1 MDPSGGTAAGLAQQ
15 PSRCIE
21 TSEELTAPADEQHN
35 ELRWWSPQALLEADD
50 AHPNTKAYF

>member
-1 MDPSGGTAAGLAQQ
+1 MFPTRAIVTGCLLLCVYYH
-15 PSRCIE
+15 R
-21 TSEELTAPADEQHN
+21 APADEQHN